1 MNLSFGEYEFD
12 RDALTLTRGGRP
24 IALDGKAME
33 LLALLLEKP
42 GIAVTRE
49 DIRRRLW
56 PQGNVD
62 FDPALSLTVNRLR
75 AALGHGPYV
84 EEVPKIGYRFKS
96 ATMAPR
102 MMSVRTHKP
111 RAVRTAV
118 LIFFAA
124 LAALAIMHYLDEIV
138 AALSALLAR

>member
-12 RDALTLTRGGRP
+12 RDAMRLTRNGRVIP
-24 IALDGKAME
+24 LEGKPLE

-56 PQGNVD
+56 PDVKVD
-62 FDPALSLTVNRLR
+62 FDPTLSLTVSRLN
-75 AALGHGPYV
+75 AALGHAPFI
-84 EEVPKIGYRFKS
+84 EEVPRIGYRFKA

-102 MMSVRTHKP
+102 ITSRRTVRGPNIT
-111 RAVRTAV
+111 RIVV
-118 LIFFAA
+118 WIVIIAA
-124 LAALAIMHYLDEIV
+124 IV
-138 AALSALLAR
+138 ALIYTNQERIVAFVNSIR